1 MIWLVRGEILLHP
14 HIKLG
19 DVLKSQFSAPQ
30 ITSLLQTCFGNSTP
44 SPSRCPKMT
53 IGFMKF
59 NSLLGYEK
67 RPRTCHTFIYEK
79 RSSDRTGRRKRTFGY
94 LE

>member
-30 ITSLLQTCFGNSTP
+30 ITSLLQTCFGNSTL
-44 SPSRCPKMT
+44 SPL
-53 IGFMKF
+53 
-59 NSLLGYEK
+59 SLSK
-67 RPRTCHTFIYEK
+67 NDN
-79 RSSDRTGRRKRTFGY
+79 RSHEIQFSFG
-94 LE
+94 LRETT

>member
-30 ITSLLQTCFGNSTP
+30 ITSLLQTFFGNSTP
-44 SPSRCPKMT
+44 SPL
-53 IGFMKF
+53 
-59 NSLLGYEK
+59 SLSK
-67 RPRTCHTFIYEK
+67 NDN
-79 RSSDRTGRRKRTFGY
+79 RSHEIQFSFG
-94 LE
+94 LRETT